1 MSIRNAI
8 SRLRHPRLVVVLVVS
23 SMLMAG
29 FWSLVPADLVAPRP
43 NDRFVTNAVTSL
55 IRDRHI
61 SKQSLDQV
69 VSERGLKSFLR
80 SLDPMKMYFLQSDID
95 EFMGEKDNLSKML
108 EDKDISFAYT
118 VFRRFLQRVDER
130 VKQID
135 ELIEE
140 DFDFTV
146 DEYMITDA
154 DKLRHPANSAEARE
168 RWRLRIKYDMLV
180 LKSDDTEDRELRDRL
195 HRRYQ
200 SFARRMHQTDADE
213 LLEMFLTAVISS
225 LDPHTTYMSPSS
237 LDNFR
242 IQMRLNLEGIGA
254 ALQMDD
260 GYTKVSKVIP
270 GGAADRHGML
280 QAEDRIIGVGEGAEG
295 EIIDIVDM
303 RLNDVVQKI
312 RGQAGTE
319 VRLKVI
325 PTGATEPQVY
335 TITRALVE
343 LKDSEARSKVFVEP
357 APGTEAGDPATE
369 SFKIG
374 VISLPSFYMDME
386 AARRGE
392 PFKSTTQDV
401 RKILDDFVQKGVD
414 AVVLDLRRNGG
425 GSLTEAINL
434 TGLFIDRGPVV
445 QVKDFASEVE
455 IYRDNDPG
463 MAWTGPLVVLTSK
476 FSASASEILAG
487 AIQDYGRG
495 LVVGDSSTHGKGT
508 VQSLLDIGSEL
519 FKIPNP
525 INLGALKLTQQ
536 QFYRPGGASTQK
548 RGVLAD
554 IVLPSITDHMDI
566 SEGDL
571 DYALEFDRISA
582 AKFPR
587 MNMVPQEVVQTLS
600 TRSQARIA
608 ECDEFARLNRNI
620 KRYLEQKERKRVP
633 LNEETFRA
641 ERAELDA
648 EREERKQLEERTDND
663 DEVVKRDFYFNEVL
677 SITHDYVR
685 LLQQQRLARAR

>member
-1 MSIRNAI
+1 MSVRNAI
-8 SRLRHPRLVVVLVVS
+8 SRLRRPSFLLILAISATMV
-23 SMLMAG
+23 AG
-29 FWSLVPADLVAPRP
+29 VWSLVPADLVAPRP
-43 NDRFVTNAVTSL
+43 NDRYVTNAVTSL

-69 VSERGLKSFLR
+69 ASQRGLKSFLR

-95 EFMGEKDNLSKML
+95 EFMGQQDKLGKML
-108 EDKDISFAYT
+108 EAKDISFAYT

-146 DEYMITDA
+146 DEYMVTDT
-154 DKLRHPANSAEARE
+154 DKIRHPTDLAEARE

-180 LKSDDTEDRELRDRL
+180 LKGDDTEERELRDRL

-200 SFARRMHQTDADE
+200 SFAKRMHQTDADE

-254 ALQMDD
+254 ALQMED

-270 GGAADRHGML
+270 GGAADRHGKL
-280 QAEDRIIGVGEGAEG
+280 QAEDRIIGVGEGSDG
-295 EIIDIVDM
+295 EIFDIVDM
-303 RLNDVVQKI
+303 KLNDVVQKI

-325 PTGATEPQVY
+325 PAGSKDPQVY

-343 LKDSEARSKVFVEP
+343 LTDSEARSKVFVEP
-357 APGTEAGDPATE
+357 APGSNADSATDN
-369 SFKIG
+369 FKIG

-386 AARRGE
+386 AARRGDRS
-392 PFKSTTQDV
+392 FKSTTQDV
-401 RKILDDFVQKGVD
+401 RKILEDFSQQGVD

-445 QVKDFASEVE
+445 QVKDSASDVD
-455 IYRDNDPG
+455 IYPDNDPG

-476 FSASASEILAG
+476 FSASASEIFAG

-536 QFYRPGGASTQK
+536 QFYLPGGASTQK

-554 IVLPSITDHMDI
+554 LVLPSITDHMDI
-566 SEGDL
+566 SEADL
-571 DYALEFDRISA
+571 DYALEFDRIPS

-587 MNMVPQEVVQTLS
+587 MNMVPQEVVQSLS

-608 ECDEFARLNRNI
+608 ECEEFARLNRNI
-620 KRYLEQKERKRVP
+620 ERYLEQKERKRVP
-633 LNEETFRA
+633 LNEETFRS
-641 ERAELDA
+641 ERAEVDA
-648 EREERKQLEERTDND
+648 EKEEQKQLEDQNDNE
-663 DEVVKRDFYFNEVL
+663 DEVVTRDFYFNEVL

-685 LLQQQRLARAR
+685 MLQQQRLAQAR